1 MTEAGRR
8 DEGEGRRRKE
18 GGGGRRRKEEQHGAF
33 SMRWPQVSFTL
44 PVQSGAALSETRPS
58 TGGVISSEGEWE
70 GTLSTPPRQ
79 ASLIIY

>member
-1 MTEAGRR
+1 
-8 DEGEGRRRKE
+8 
-18 GGGGRRRKEEQHGAF
+18 
-33 SMRWPQVSFTL
+33 MRWPQVSFTL